1 MFFKFV
7 NVPVGGLSGVLNCF
21 LTMAF
26 AEKLCNSYRLVFAKK
41 VGKASYVEVIEMTNC

>member
-1 MFFKFV
+1 MFVKFV

-26 AEKLCNSYRLVFAKK
+26 AEKLCNSYHLVFTKK
-41 VGKASYVEVIEMTNC
+41 VEKVSYVEAIAMTSC